1 LLIYTPNSFDTLFS
15 TINSKLYSHDSRIYN
30 EFYGVNTDSIFEYV
44 INAPTTVDLDAIDYY
59 AVTLDWDNDTK
70 SWKNVNYPTFD
81 RFMVYT
87 KQQSTGLQ
95 ELIPKSDY
103 NIDWNNTKKTV
114 SNRERNYRIS
124 AIRDLA
130 TASPVMSKAWNDIAS
145 SFPIDAVATN
155 VNYKAS
161 QWNEIYIKD
170 KYFYVRFFFNGKGTR
185 IILDIMKSKQQLSI
199 S

>member
-1 LLIYTPNSFDTLFS
+1 
-15 TINSKLYSHDSRIYN
+15 
-30 EFYGVNTDSIFEYV
+30 
-44 INAPTTVDLDAIDYY
+44 
-59 AVTLDWDNDTK
+59 
-70 SWKNVNYPTFD
+70 
-81 RFMVYT
+81 MVYT

-103 NIDWNNTKKTV
+103 NIDWNNAKKTV

-130 TASPVMSKAWNDIAS
+130 TASPVMSRAWNDIES
-145 SFPIDAVATN
+145 SYPIDAVATN
-155 VNYKAS
+155 VNYNAS
-161 QWNEIYIKD
+161 QWNQISIKD